1 MRHLLAILLCLVW
14 AGSAT
19 AQGFDSKARALFVL
33 DETSDTVL
41 LSKNAEEA
49 YPPASMSKL
58 MTLYMLFEALQEGRL
73 GLTTQFPVSEKAWK
87 MGGSKMFLKAGD
99 SVSVEDLI
107 RGIIIQSGNDAC
119 VVVAEG
125 LAGSESEFANRMTK
139 RARELG
145 LTNSTFANSTGWPH
159 PDHRMSA
166 RDLAQLATLI
176 IRQFPE
182 YYGYFAETE
191 FEWEDITQQNRN
203 PLLVLDIGADGLKTG
218 HTEESGYGLVGS
230 AVQGDRRV
238 VFVVMGLSTVRER
251 SEESQRL
258 TGWAFREFS
267 EQTLFKA
274 GDIISQAQVW
284 LGDQTAVDLVYDA
297 DLDVLI
303 PFAERRDITAEVNY
317 LGPLEAPISKG
328 DVVANLVIKIPS
340 LSDQNFPLYAAQDVG
355 KSGFL
360 QRMMA
365 SAQLLSKQVMDL
377 ATSNGE

>member
-1 MRHLLAILLCLVW
+1 MRIILIIALALGL
-14 AGSAT
+14 AGQSV
-19 AQGFDSKARALFVL
+19 AQGFGSKARALYVL

-41 LSKNAEEA
+41 LSKNSDEP

-99 SVSVEDLI
+99 TVSVEDLI

-125 LAGSESEFANRMTK
+125 LAGSETEFAGRMTK

-145 LTNSTFANSTGWPH
+145 LTNSVFANSSGWPH

-166 RDLAQLATLI
+166 HDLAALATII

-182 YYGYFAETE
+182 YYGYFAETV
-191 FEWEDITQQNRN
+191 FEWEGIEQQNRN
-203 PLLVLDIGADGLKTG
+203 PLLLLDIGADGLKTG

-230 AVQGDRRV
+230 AIQDGRRV
-238 VFVVMGLSTVRER
+238 VFVIMGLSSVRER

-258 TGWAFREFS
+258 TGWAFREFTP
-267 EQTLFKA
+267 QTLFKA
-274 GDIISQAQVW
+274 EDEIGRAEVW
-284 LGDQTAVDLVYDA
+284 LGSNDTVGLVSDTDLN
-297 DLDVLI
+297 VLI
-303 PFAERRDITAEVNY
+303 PYAERRDITAEIRY
-317 LGPLEAPISKG
+317 RGPIAAPISKG
-328 DVVANLVIKIPS
+328 DVMADLVIKIPS
-340 LSDQNFPLYAAQDVG
+340 LSDQHFPLFAAEDVAKG
-355 KSGFL
+355 GFL
-360 QRMMA
+360 NRMIA
-365 SAQLLSKQVMDL
+365 SGQLLSQEIIGL
-377 ATSNGE
+377 ATSNAQ